1 MNHKKLIYELNP
13 FPPPPPP
20 PKRKILP
27 TPLKKFLRMSCAVDW
42 KQFRASVQYQNFIVS
57 CFPYHFRVRQITF
70 SARIRLN
77 HLGVVQILRKA
88 RITHRIKILSRLSKI
103 LSAIP
108 LVLIHLV
115 SLFIT
120 YSVSFSLSYLNDI
133 LMYVL
138 LENFDHLLSSNYPPV
153 FLCILKYL
161 LDKINFVLQLFIS
174 VKVTYLFFVYFI
186 LGSWWNSTFPD

>member
-1 MNHKKLIYELNP
+1 
-13 FPPPPPP
+13 
-20 PKRKILP
+20 
-27 TPLKKFLRMSCAVDW
+27 MSCAVDW
-42 KQFRASVQYQNFIVS
+42 EQFRASVQYQNFIVS

-88 RITHRIKILSRLSKI
+88 RITHRIKILSLLSKI

-120 YSVSFSLSYLNDI
+120 YSVSFSLSLSYLFLMI
-133 LMYVL
+133 YLCMFCKKTLTCFLMYFKISSG
-138 LENFDHLLSSNYPPV
+138 ENKFRASIV
-153 FLCILKYL
+153 YL
-161 LDKINFVLQLFIS
+161 
-174 VKVTYLFFVYFI
+174 
-186 LGSWWNSTFPD
+186 G

>member
-1 MNHKKLIYELNP
+1 MDP
-13 FPPPPPP
+13 FQSTFPSSKVSCNVFPLVRYSTNESEVTHLRIKPLPTPSPPP

-42 KQFRASVQYQNFIVS
+42 EQFRASVQYQNFIVS

-77 HLGVVQILRKA
+77 HLGVVRILRKA

-120 YSVSFSLSYLNDI
+120 YSVSFSLSYLNDV

-138 LENFDHLLSSNYPPV
+138 
-153 FLCILKYL
+153 
-161 LDKINFVLQLFIS
+161 
-174 VKVTYLFFVYFI
+174 
-186 LGSWWNSTFPD
+186 

>member
-1 MNHKKLIYELNP
+1 MDP
-13 FPPPPPP
+13 FQSTFPSSKVSCNVFPLVRYFTNESEVTHLRTKPLPTPPPPQ
-20 PKRKILP
+20 RKILP

-42 KQFRASVQYQNFIVS
+42 EQFRASVQYQNFIVS

-77 HLGVVQILRKA
+77 HLGVVRILRKA
-88 RITHRIKILSRLSKI
+88 RITHRIKILSRLLKI

-115 SLFIT
+115 SVFIT

-138 LENFDHLLSSNYPPV
+138 
-153 FLCILKYL
+153 
-161 LDKINFVLQLFIS
+161 
-174 VKVTYLFFVYFI
+174 
-186 LGSWWNSTFPD
+186 